1 MKKNLILILIIATV
15 KTFAQQDPQYSL
27 YQFNQL
33 VINPGYTGA
42 RDAIAIVADV
52 RKQWAGIDGAPTTAA
67 FSVHS
72 PIMNNKL
79 GVGLNIVSDK
89 IGAKTVSAFYG
100 NISYILK
107 IGNTTK
113 LAFGA
118 RAGYAMYKF
127 NFNEVK
133 YKDADETA
141 YTDLNNANKGSL
153 DVDAGLYVRTNKFFV
168 GLSATH
174 LNNGQIY
181 QGNFQ
186 ALDTNGV
193 TNDYSVSYVLRPHV
207 FLTMGY
213 SFVINENFLF
223 APSLMVKTVRGRTS
237 ADLNLN
243 FFVAKRVWLGGFIRQ
258 GYGFGA
264 LFQVYATKQL
274 RIGYAFDAGLGKQRV
289 LGSAHEIMLG
299 FDFGK
304 YKSKMVSP
312 RTL

>member
-1 MKKNLILILIIATV
+1 
-15 KTFAQQDPQYSL
+15 
-27 YQFNQL
+27 
-33 VINPGYTGA
+33 
-42 RDAIAIVADV
+42 
-52 RKQWAGIDGAPTTAA
+52 QWAGIDGAPTTAA

-153 DVDAGLYVRTNKFFV
+153 DVDAGLYLRTNKFFV

-174 LNNGQIY
+174 LNN
-181 QGNFQ
+181 
-186 ALDTNGV
+186 
-193 TNDYSVSYVLRPHV
+193 
-207 FLTMGY
+207 
-213 SFVINENFLF
+213 
-223 APSLMVKTVRGRTS
+223 
-237 ADLNLN
+237 
-243 FFVAKRVWLGGFIRQ
+243 
-258 GYGFGA
+258 
-264 LFQVYATKQL
+264 
-274 RIGYAFDAGLGKQRV
+274 
-289 LGSAHEIMLG
+289 
-299 FDFGK
+299 
-304 YKSKMVSP
+304 
-312 RTL
+312 